1 MSDLPPDV
9 AARLGRARKDAIRAK
24 REGVLL
30 VRRVL
35 RPGEEPRS
43 FIGGLPCLPDDLD
56 WPVSTRTGL
65 PFNFIA
71 QIDLRDVPRPQG
83 VFFPAEGM
91 LWFFADFTEEHFSG
105 SEHTRVLF
113 DPSPGVMARER
124 EAPANLPPL
133 NTADPY
139 GWLGTQH
146 PRAFVEP
153 KTGLFMHRFDT
164 FYDRPYVQS
173 RPLWEALEDFYR
185 QVLAPPEE
193 RRGQSDESRLIG
205 SVPFMKMIDDLREA
219 AVRRATGVGRTHG
232 GYWYEWRSGFGE
244 AHWPATSVDAEYALM
259 KLAGWRLSIG
269 LKDPSLAGVAE
280 DLAARVQERILML
293 RSLGPRPLTPA
304 ERTSIHALI
313 RKVRHFFARFDY
325 QRRQRPDA
333 SIREYLRYAQST
345 VRNEVNYVHSH
356 TAFEILRTMPEP
368 EKYLPAEMLH
378 PYQELMF
385 GSQIYFHQMFG
396 HGSSPQSA
404 PQSAEESGYVLLLQ
418 LGGSTTLGL
427 PLMGDAA
434 MHYWIP
440 KKDLARGR
448 FDRVEGTWEAG

>member
-1 MSDLPPDV
+1 MDDFSPDV
-9 AARLGRARKDAIRAK
+9 AARAREDAIRAK

-43 FIGGLPCLPDDLD
+43 YIGGLPCLREDLD

-65 PFNFIA
+65 PLNFVA
-71 QIDLRDVPRPQG
+71 QIDLRDVPRPRG

-91 LWFFADFTEEHFSG
+91 LWFFADFTQSCFRG
-105 SEHTRVLF
+105 IEHTRVLF
-113 DPSPGVMARER
+113 DPSPGVVARER

-133 NTADPY
+133 DPAEPH
-139 GWLGTQH
+139 GWLKAQH

-153 KTGLFMHRFDT
+153 KTGLFLHRVDT

-173 RPLWEALEDFYR
+173 RPFLEALQSFLR
-185 QVLAPPEE
+185 NLSTPAAE
-193 RRGQSDESRLIG
+193 RPADSEESRFIS
-205 SVPFMKMIDDLREA
+205 SVPFMRMIDELRDA

-232 GYWYEWRSGFGE
+232 DYWYGYHHRSGFGE
-244 AHWPATSVDAEYALM
+244 AHWPATSIDAEYALM
-259 KLAGWRLSIG
+259 TLAGWRLSIG
-269 LKDPSLAGVAE
+269 LKDPALAGMAT
-280 DLAARVQERILML
+280 DLAARVQDHILRL
-293 RSLGPRPLTPA
+293 RSLGPRALTPA
-304 ERTSIHALI
+304 ERVSVNALI

-325 QRRQRPDA
+325 QRRQRPDV
-333 SIREYLRYAQST
+333 SIREYVRDARRT
-345 VRNEVNYVHSH
+345 VRFEVNNVYSH
-356 TAFEILRTMPEP
+356 TAFAILRTMPEP
-368 EKYLPAEMLH
+368 ERYLAAELLH
-378 PYQELMF
+378 PYQEVMF
-385 GSQIYFHQMFG
+385 GSQLYFHQMFG

-404 PQSAEESGYVLLLQ
+404 PQSAEEGGYVLLLQ

-440 KKDLARGR
+440 RTDLARGR